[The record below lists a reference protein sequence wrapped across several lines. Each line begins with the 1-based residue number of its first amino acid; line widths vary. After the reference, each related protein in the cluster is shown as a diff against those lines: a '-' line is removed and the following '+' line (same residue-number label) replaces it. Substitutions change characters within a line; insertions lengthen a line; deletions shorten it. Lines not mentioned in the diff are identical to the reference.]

1 MEINLYK
8 YTQDPNTV
16 NKTLG
21 NPYTVTGY
29 MNNDLEIDSPT
40 IKLAS
45 YDLEYNYIYI
55 PVLKRYYFI
64 DDVTIDPNGIWHL
77 QLSIDVLMTFKD
89 EIEHA
94 QITITKQKT
103 NNLDS
108 VGYEKRL
115 TKFKTVEVTNPF
127 DFDEKVT
134 LLIGL
139 NKGVS

>member
-29 MNNDLEIDSPT
+29 MTNDLEIDSPT
-40 IKLAS
+40 IKLTS

-64 DDVTIDPNGIWHL
+64 DGVRIDPNGIWHI

-108 VGYEKRL
+108 AGYEKRL

-139 NKGVS
+139 NKGDS

>member
-8 YTQDPNTV
+8 YNKDPNTI

-21 NPYTVTGY
+21 NPNVISGY
-29 MNNDLEIDSPT
+29 MSNDLDIDSPT

-45 YDLEYNYIYI
+45 YDMEYNYIYI

-77 QLSIDVLMTFKD
+77 KLSLDVLMTFKD
-89 EIEHA
+89 EILNA
-94 QITITKQKT
+94 TVTITKQKT

-108 VGYEKRL
+108 ADYAKRL
-115 TKFKTVEVTNPF
+115 TKFKTVEITNPF

>member
-1 MEINLYK
+1 MEINLYQ
-8 YTQDPNTV
+8 YTKDPNTV

-40 IKLAS
+40 IKMTAYNLK
-45 YDLEYNYIYI
+45 YNYAYI
-55 PVLKRYYFI
+55 PLLNRYYFI
-64 DDVTIDPNGIWHL
+64 DGVRIDPNGIWYI
-77 QLSIDVLMTFKD
+77 QLSIDVLMTFKN

-108 VGYEKRL
+108 VDYEKRL

-139 NKGVS
+139 NKGDS

>member
-8 YTQDPNTV
+8 YNKDPNTI
-16 NKTLG
+16 NKNLG
-21 NPYTVTGY
+21 NPNVISGY
-29 MNNDLEIDSPT
+29 MSNDLDIDSPT

-77 QLSIDVLMTFKD
+77 KLSLDVLMTFKD
-89 EIEHA
+89 EILNA
-94 QITITKQKT
+94 TVTITKQKT

-108 VGYEKRL
+108 ADYAKRL
-115 TKFKTVEVTNPF
+115 TKFKTVEITNPF

>member
-8 YTQDPNTV
+8 YNKDPNTI

-21 NPYTVTGY
+21 NPNVINGY
-29 MNNDLEIDSPT
+29 MSNDLDIDSPT
-40 IKLAS
+40 IKLVS
-45 YDLEYNYIYI
+45 YDMEYNYIYI
-55 PVLKRYYFI
+55 PVLHRYYFI

-77 QLSIDVLMTFKD
+77 KLSLDVLMTFKD

-103 NNLDS
+103 NNIDS
-108 VGYEKRL
+108 TDYAKRL
-115 TKFKTVEVTNPF
+115 TKFKTVEITNPF